1 MKFHD
6 YHKSVITIITMKILE
21 IKLLSDDLLETERFY
36 SEILGLELLSKNKNS
51 ISFKAG
57 SSKLS
62 FMKSEKINPTYH
74 FAFNIP
80 NNKLQQAITWAYTRV
95 NLIPIED
102 DEVIADFKNWN
113 AKSIYFYDINK
124 NILEFIARFDLE
136 NQIKGDFSSEEIQSI
151 SEVGLIADSPGK
163 LAEELIQKYD
173 LSYFEK
179 GAQVER
185 FKTLGTDEGLI
196 IIVQSNHDW
205 YPTKQKVE
213 RNFLEIELE
222 VNGKIKHLRIN

>member
-1 MKFHD
+1 MR
-6 YHKSVITIITMKILE
+6 ILE
-21 IKLLSDDLLETERFY
+21 IKLLSNDLLETEKFY
-36 SEILGLELLSKNKNS
+36 SEMLGLKLFSKNKNL

-62 FMKSEKINPTYH
+62 FIKSEKINPTYH

-80 NNKLQQAITWAYTRV
+80 NNKLQQAITWAYNRV

-102 DEVIADFKNWN
+102 EEVIADFKNWN
-113 AKSIYFYDINK
+113 AKSIYFYDTNK
-124 NILEFIARFDLE
+124 NILEFIARYDLDNSIDGE
-136 NQIKGDFSSEEIQSI
+136 FTVESIQSI
-151 SEVGLIADSPGK
+151 SEISLIDDDPGK

-173 LSYFEK
+173 FSYFKK
-179 GAQVER
+179 GAQVES

-196 IIVQSNHDW
+196 IIVHSNHDW

-213 RNFLEIELE
+213 RNFLEIALE
-222 VNGKIKHLRIN
+222 VNGRTIHLNMD